1 MKLILAQKIIE
12 YLIDLIIVI
21 IIIIFFRNWD
31 IWRHEFSVSIAFIY
45 QKPNWA
51 WGALKKECSIFCV
64 SLCWRCSFDSFM
76 EEWSWICVYV
86 GGNLLLWFCTS
97 DRCPPHRI
105 ILFPTF
111 VNWWW
116 IYTCSLQSCY
126 LRIFLIGTSIL
137 TIQNNFLVISIRTV
151 SVLIV
156 LNLLK
161 SCQT

>member
-1 MKLILAQKIIE
+1 MSLAFCAIQMKLILAQKIIE

-86 GGNLLLWFCTS
+86 GGNLLLWFVLLIDALLIESSFFQHLLTG
-97 DRCPPHRI
+97 DGY
-105 ILFPTF
+105 ILALYSHA
-111 VNWWW
+111 
-116 IYTCSLQSCY
+116 IYVY
-126 LRIFLIGTSIL
+126 F
-137 TIQNNFLVISIRTV
+137 
-151 SVLIV
+151 
-156 LNLLK
+156 
-161 SCQT
+161 